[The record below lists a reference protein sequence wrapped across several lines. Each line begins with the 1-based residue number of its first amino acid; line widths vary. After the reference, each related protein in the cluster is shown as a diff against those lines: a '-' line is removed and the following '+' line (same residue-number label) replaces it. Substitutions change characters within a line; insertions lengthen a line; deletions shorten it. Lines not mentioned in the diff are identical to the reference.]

1 MNSKIGVVI
10 VDDHTLVREG
20 ISRLLATDDRIEII
34 GEGEDGLEAV
44 HLAQKLKPDVML
56 IDINMPKMGG
66 IEAAKQ
72 IKEINPEIKVL
83 MLTIYEDEE
92 YIQKALKVGADG
104 YLQKEVSSQYLRKTI
119 KQVANGGL
127 FFPQDIMGDLLNNNH
142 SHYESHADGGSNQ
155 LTRREEEVLE
165 LLARG
170 ASNKEIAEELF
181 ISEKTVKNHV
191 SSILRKFAVNDR
203 TQAVIFALKKG
214 LVRLK

>member
-1 MNSKIGVVI
+1 MSGRVRVII

-20 ISRLLATDDRIEII
+20 ISRLLATDEEIELI
-34 GEGEDGLEAV
+34 GEGQDGLEAV
-44 HLAQKLKPDVML
+44 HLAQSLSPDVML

-66 IEAAKQ
+66 IEAARQ
-72 IKEINPEIKVL
+72 IKNIAPEIKVL

-104 YLQKEVSSQYLRKTI
+104 YLQKEVSSQHLRRTV
-119 KQVANGGL
+119 KQVAGGGL
-127 FFPQDIMGDLLNNNH
+127 FFPQDIRGDLLNYKTSAYNGGL
-142 SHYESHADGGSNQ
+142 ESNDQ

-165 LLARG
+165 LLAKG
-170 ASNKEIAEELF
+170 ASNKEIADELF

-191 SSILRKFAVNDR
+191 SSILRKFSVNDR

-214 LVRLK
+214 MVRLT